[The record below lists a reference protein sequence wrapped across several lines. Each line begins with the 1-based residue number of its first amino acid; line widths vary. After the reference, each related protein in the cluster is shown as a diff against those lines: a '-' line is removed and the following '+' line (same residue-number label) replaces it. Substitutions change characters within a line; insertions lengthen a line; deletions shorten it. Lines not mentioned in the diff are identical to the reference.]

1 MSDYYDWAGG
11 REAMVRFGPATGPV
25 VVLAL
30 PLFEEANRTRT
41 FAVGLLRKLADRG
54 VGGLLPDLP
63 GQNESPVATEHATLA
78 GWRAAFA
85 AAAAAIGRPAHSV
98 TIRGGALV
106 DRDAMMVSRW
116 QLAPA
121 RGEALARDLLRAAQ
135 AAGDP
140 VEIDLDARNDD
151 GGPVTI
157 AGSRLNRP
165 LLRDLHGADYVR
177 EGAVRV
183 VRLDSDPAD
192 ADYKLD
198 GTPLW
203 RRSEPGDD
211 PTLATALADDIAD
224 WIARCAS

>member
-1 MSDYYDWAGG
+1 MSDTYDWAGG
-11 REAMVRFGPATGPV
+11 REATLRFGPGAGPV

-41 FAVGLLRKLADRG
+41 FAVGLLRQLADRG
-54 VGGLLPDLP
+54 VGSILPDLP
-63 GQNESPVATEHATLA
+63 GQNESPVATEHAMLA

-85 AAAAAIGRPAHSV
+85 AAAAATGRPVHSV
-98 TIRGGALV
+98 TMRGGSLIDHEVKA
-106 DRDAMMVSRW
+106 VSRW

-121 RGEALARDLLRAAQ
+121 NGEALIRELFRTAQ

-140 VEIDLDARNDD
+140 VEIDLDAWSDE

-157 AGSRLNRP
+157 AGNRISRP
-165 LLRDLHGADYVR
+165 LLRDLNAADCVR
-177 EGAVRV
+177 DGAVRV
-183 VRLDSDPAD
+183 VRLDSDPAV
-192 ADYKLD
+192 ADYKVD

-211 PTLATALADDIAD
+211 PALAAILADDIAA
-224 WIARCAS
+224 WIARCAN